1 MGLCFLSLEYV
12 VLFLYFV
19 LLSIFQ
25 GRAMLGIFYGLNRR
39 SRGL

>member
-19 LLSIFQ
+19 LSIFQ
-25 GRAMLGIFYGLNRR
+25 GRAMLGIFIGLNRR